1 MSGEGRSWASGGPSQ
16 HGDAAM
22 NDGNSGGHNYT
33 RHFYSFASPDLST
46 SISESYH
53 TNLSSNALINA
64 GFIVSLLEGVLHSV
78 SPVADDK
85 LVGPG
90 PGQARPGPGQTVTIG
105 LNDECRGE
113 GCQRQECQRSQRYL
127 SRLVFN
133 KIE

>member
-1 MSGEGRSWASGGPSQ
+1 
-16 HGDAAM
+16 M

-90 PGQARPGPGQTVTIG
+90 PARLGQVPAK
-105 LNDECRGE
+105 L
-113 GCQRQECQRSQRYL
+113 
-127 SRLVFN
+127 
-133 KIE
+133 